1 MAVTLTIIGLGQIG
15 TSIGLALNAQTHL
28 LTRRG
33 YDKQL
38 GVTRKA
44 EKMGALDKVYINLP
58 NAVRDADI
66 VLMALPLH
74 EIRATL
80 EIILP
85 DLKEGAVVMDT
96 SPVKGALA
104 QWAADLLPAERY
116 YIGLTPVINP
126 NYLQTPELGQDAARP
141 DLFQNSP
148 MLIAA
153 PPNTAST
160 AVKLAADL
168 TRLLQATPLFVD
180 LAEIDSLMASTDTLP
195 KLIAAA
201 LVNATVNQPGWH
213 EGRKL
218 AGRAYTEATAPVLL
232 NNDPQALRNS
242 ALLNQQNVLRALDSF
257 MGALQTLRED
267 IANQN
272 ANALDERLLR
282 AHENREH
289 WWKQRFAA
297 DWTLPDTPKL
307 ELPNASEV
315 FSRLL
320 GINRRK
326 PIFPSDNKPKSGK

>member
-15 TSIGLALNAQTHL
+15 TSIGLALGTQTHL

-38 GVTRKA
+38 GAARKA

-104 QWAADLLPAERY
+104 QWAADLLPAQRY

-126 NYLQTPELGQDAARP
+126 SYLQTPELGQEAAHP
-141 DLFQNSP
+141 DLFKNTP

-153 PPNTAST
+153 PPNTASA

-180 LAEIDSLMASTDTLP
+180 LVEIDSLMASTDTLP

-232 NNDPQALRNS
+232 NSDPQALRNS

-257 MGALQTLRED
+257 IGALQALRED

-272 ANALDERLLR
+272 VTTLDERLLR
-282 AHENREH
+282 AHASREH

-320 GINRRK
+320 GMNRRK
-326 PIFPSDNKPKSGK
+326 PVFPADDEAKSSG